1 LDGRHSLDGI
11 DALNAQAL
19 DMISST
25 KVRDAFDVSKEAK
38 EVRAKYGPWGA
49 FLQARRLV
57 QAGVQVVTL
66 SVTEGTGRWDTHSG
80 NFKTLRELLPQLDH
94 IVHALVT
101 DLHEHGLDKDVLV
114 VVGGE
119 MGRTPRIGKQT
130 SGSPPGSDGRDHW
143 KTSGFALMAGGGL
156 RMGQAI
162 GDTGPRGE
170 GDMTKR
176 YTLQHLHATL
186 YHLFGIDPSTTL
198 TDQTGRP
205 HFVLEDR
212 ETISELF

>member
-1 LDGRHSLDGI
+1 
-11 DALNAQAL
+11 
-19 DMISST
+19 
-25 KVRDAFDVSKEAK
+25 
-38 EVRAKYGPWGA
+38 
-49 FLQARRLV
+49 LQARRLV

-94 IVHALVT
+94 IVYALVT

-130 SGSPPGSDGRDHW
+130 SGSPPGADGRDHW
-143 KTSGFALMAGGGL
+143 KTSGFVLMAGGGL

-170 GDMTKR
+170 GDSSKR
-176 YTLQHLHATL
+176 YNLQNVYATL
-186 YHLFGIDPSTTL
+186 YHLFGIDPGATL

-205 HFVLEDR
+205 HFVLEERDKI
-212 ETISELF
+212 TELL